1 MPVVYTDRVHPVNMI
16 SVHTMCEHAPMS
28 EMSERLKEARTKA
41 GYASARSAAL
51 KFGWPVS
58 TYGAHENGQND
69 YDAEAAAKYAKAYR
83 VSPGYLLTGEDP
95 PISAEDR
102 EDLALLREARQHGI
116 LGEVRKY
123 VRFRLSETE

>member
-1 MPVVYTDRVHPVNMI
+1 
-16 SVHTMCEHAPMS
+16 MS
-28 EMSERLKEARTKA
+28 DMSDRLKEARAKA

-83 VSPGYLLTGEDP
+83 VSPAYLLTGENP
-95 PISAEDR
+95 PLSAEDR
-102 EDLALLREARQHGI
+102 EDLALLREARDRGI
-116 LGEVRKY
+116 LGEVMKY